1 MQERTSLR
9 EQPPPTSHF
18 TLGQQVQQQSPTPS
32 QQIPMHVR
40 EHIAHLQNDN
50 ASLMRRLNLVHQE
63 LERITSEKSNLQSQ
77 LTSWMKQS
85 AEVYDLLHNEDNVDR
100 VNNYMHDDLTY
111 ERERNFKLK
120 AQI

>member
-1 MQERTSLR
+1 
-9 EQPPPTSHF
+9 
-18 TLGQQVQQQSPTPS
+18 
-32 QQIPMHVR
+32 
-40 EHIAHLQNDN
+40 
-50 ASLMRRLNLVHQE
+50 MRRLNLVHQE

-120 AQI
+120 AQIQDLNEQILTMADEVQQLERD